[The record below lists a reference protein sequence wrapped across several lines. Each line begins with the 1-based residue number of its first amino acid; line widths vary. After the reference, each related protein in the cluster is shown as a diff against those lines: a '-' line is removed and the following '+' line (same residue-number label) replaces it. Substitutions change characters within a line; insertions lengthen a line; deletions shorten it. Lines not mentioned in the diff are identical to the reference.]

1 MAAEQAADM
10 YEAAKVIVLPSKN
23 VGIGYAALAATDLTA
38 EPDEV
43 KAQMED
49 AMSRVTAGYVS
60 PAIRDTQIEG
70 VNINNGD
77 IMGIIGKEIVIVVDK
92 QISAAVALADALLS
106 RDNAFMLTAF
116 VGEDVS
122 EEEQATVE
130 SRIREMHP
138 AAEVYFAHGGQAI
151 YPYIFVAEG

>member
-1 MAAEQAADM
+1 MAAEQAAEM
-10 YEAAKVIVLPSKN
+10 YENANVIVLPSKN
-23 VGIGYAALAATDLTA
+23 VGIGYAALAATDITA

-43 KAQMED
+43 KASMEE

-60 PAIRDTQIEG
+60 PAIRDTNIEG

-106 RDNAFMLTAF
+106 KEDAFMLTAF
-116 VGEDVS
+116 VGEDVTP
-122 EEEQATVE
+122 EEQQTVE
-130 SRIREMHP
+130 AKIRELRP
-138 AAEVYFAHGGQAI
+138 DAEVYFAYGGQAI
-151 YPYIFVAEG
+151 YPYIFVAE